1 MPNPNK
7 PYLRHRILIFF
18 ASCPEAKMTRE
29 ELTKKFDCSLRAVDE
44 ATERWIKN
52 GILAWCP
59 RPREPGLRGASIH
72 EYVAGPELLAELGE
86 DVITL
91 D

>member
-18 ASCPEAKMTRE
+18 ASCPQAALTRE
-29 ELTKKFDCSLRAVDE
+29 EMTKKFDVSLRAVDE
-44 ATERWIKN
+44 AAERWVKN
-52 GILAWCP
+52 GLLITRP
-59 RPREPGLRGASIH
+59 RPREPGFSGATLH

-86 DVITL
+86 
-91 D
+91 